1 MSNATSTLIPTN
13 SPAPAHFA
21 LGYLTSSIRILKEE
35 CDRANN
41 DADVRVSLP
50 PRIEREIARL
60 ASTMEQLNRE
70 LYPEIV

>member
-1 MSNATSTLIPTN
+1 MSNETSTLIPTN

-35 CDRANN
+35 CDRANH

-50 PRIEREIARL
+50 PRIEREIERL
-60 ASTMEQLNRE
+60 ALDMEQINRE
-70 LYPEIV
+70 LYPDLD